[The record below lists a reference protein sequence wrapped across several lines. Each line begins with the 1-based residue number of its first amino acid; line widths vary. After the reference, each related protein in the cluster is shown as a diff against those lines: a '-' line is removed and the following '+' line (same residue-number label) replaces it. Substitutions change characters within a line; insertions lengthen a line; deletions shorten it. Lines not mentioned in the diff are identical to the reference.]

1 MTRTHLTIFALV
13 LVSLAANAVE
23 SKPRHVFVKSSCKEP
38 LGMEVLASFRQEIRA
53 SAGYQLAKSLDDDGG
68 YDVVITVDIVCG
80 EAEVSSVRMASVAS
94 LFGTGTCTFGTCSIT
109 PNQLTLQAQFCG
121 KSGTQVWK
129 RDFRFPRRVHEQG
142 RGRHL
147 SRALRSSEE
156 NTWEIRAD
164 PPTFS
169 PRAAHPRG
177 FRKAGIRT
185 PHHRHDR
192 EGHDFQSCRSSSNPE
207 PGFSRWGPRIQF
219 ESGERGSV
227 TILGGV
233 RGGKIRR

>member
-1 MTRTHLTIFALV
+1 MIRTHLTIFALI

-23 SKPRHVFVKSSCKEP
+23 SKPKHVFVKSSCKER

-121 KSGTQVWK
+121 ES
-129 RDFRFPRRVHEQG
+129 QG
-142 RGRHL
+142 SKCGK
-147 SRALRSSEE
+147 
-156 NTWEIRAD
+156 EIFVSLD
-164 PPTFS
+164 
-169 PRAAHPRG
+169 
-177 FRKAGIRT
+177 
-185 PHHRHDR
+185 
-192 EGHDFQSCRSSSNPE
+192 EYM
-207 PGFSRWGPRIQF
+207 
-219 ESGERGSV
+219 SGEGGDIFRNLSEARKKA
-227 TILGGV
+227 LGN
-233 RGGKIRR
+233 